1 MIAPP
6 RHDRDDLQRQREFAV
21 DQFRRARMEEP
32 LEDYLEAFEEYQ
44 GTVEELLETTL
55 DLTEV
60 ESRGVELLSDSSLL
74 EAFRYVAGPP
84 ISADD
89 LKTLVSTKGLSRTR
103 LRRDSRLVQR
113 IVETVLIG
121 LDKRRF
127 PWLDEGREASESER
141 AAAVLATAAL
151 LATRR
156 VGTKRRMEGKTQQE
170 ARVEDSLLAANF
182 TKVPTR
188 AIQTIDDAPGV
199 GEFCRESYL
208 GSRKADFVL
217 RLWDRRVMGI
227 ECKVS
232 NSETNSIK
240 RLNND
245 AAIKAETWRREF
257 GERNVVPAAV
267 LSGVYKMESLE
278 YAQSNGLALFWA
290 HELQRLLDWVDA
302 TRR

>member
-1 MIAPP
+1 VIAPP